1 MFDGALG
8 SWHCV
13 RRLPRCMTVAA
24 ALLTVM
30 SGCTRENPPT
40 PPVASS
46 EPGVRLTWLGEFT
59 RPAGAVYPSLPDSA
73 RFGELSGLV
82 RDSASGQWIAV
93 VDDRQTRVAWLTIE
107 YGNNTLT
114 VTPTRL
120 MPLRAGAGVSARAV
134 TQADLEAI
142 VALPDGTFLM
152 TEEGHVTGAEVW
164 QPVLLHAT
172 RDGVVTDIIDYP
184 STFDIQPNQGRGL
197 RPNQGF
203 ESLTRLPNGHLVAG
217 LEQPLLEDG
226 DTASFGRSG
235 RARLIELVQDNGGWH
250 AGRQWT
256 YVIEPTP
263 RVAGFDA
270 TCGDGGTGLVELLAL
285 TDTTLLSL
293 ERSCIQNPQTQATM
307 NPTQIFLVTLD
318 GTEAR
323 KTLVLDLGT
332 LAPRLSPELRNLD
345 NFEGMS
351 FGPPSPD
358 GGATLLVV
366 SDDNFRSTQRTA
378 FLLFSI
384 AGMPVVSAR

>member
-1 MFDGALG
+1 
-8 SWHCV
+8 
-13 RRLPRCMTVAA
+13 MTVAA
-24 ALLTVM
+24 ALLALM
-30 SGCTRENPPT
+30 SGCTRESPPA
-40 PPVASS
+40 PPAATS

-59 RPAGAVYPSLPDSA
+59 RPAGAVYPTLLDSA

-82 RDSASGQWIAV
+82 RDDESGQWVAV
-93 VDDRQTRVAWLTIE
+93 VDDRETRVAWLTIG
-107 YGNNTLT
+107 YANNTLT

-120 MPLRAGAGVSARAV
+120 MPLRAGAGVSARTV

-152 TEEGHVTGAEVW
+152 TEEGHVTGADVW
-164 QPVLLHAT
+164 QPVILHAT
-172 RDGVVTDIIDYP
+172 RDGLVTDTISYP

-226 DTASFGRSG
+226 DTASFGHGG
-235 RARLIELVQDNGGWH
+235 RARLIELVQDNQVWR

-256 YVIEPTP
+256 YEIEPTP

-270 TCGDGGTGLVELLAL
+270 TCGDGGGTGLVELLSL

-307 NPTQIFLVTLD
+307 NPTQIFSVMLD

-323 KTLVLDLGT
+323 KALVLDLGT
-332 LAPRLSPELRNLD
+332 LVPRLSPALRNLD

-358 GGATLLVV
+358 GGATILVV
-366 SDDNFRSTQRTA
+366 SDDNFRNTQRTA

-384 AGMPVVSAR
+384 AGMSPAVTAR